1 MEFYDPFN
9 TYIDFDEFT
18 FEPEGE
24 VVVRNLSNMDYM
36 YQDQE
41 AAKELL
47 SEDPAI
53 YKFHTA
59 DIPEKEGHLRPV
71 MSIIYPGK
79 VGNEFYMTKG
89 HYHEKEDTAEVY
101 LTISGYGKLLMQ
113 SPEND
118 IEILEMKKGSVGYI
132 PPYWAHR
139 CINVGDE
146 PLVFFGV
153 YPGEAGHDYG
163 VIEEKGMKNIVV
175 EKDGEVVVEKNPK
188 YK

>member
-1 MEFYDPFN
+1 MEFFTPFN

-18 FEPEGE
+18 FKPEGE
-24 VVVRNLSNMDYM
+24 VIYRNLSDMDYM
-36 YQDQE
+36 YQDQK
-41 AAKELL
+41 AAQKLL
-47 SEDPAI
+47 TEDPVI
-53 YKFHTA
+53 YEFYTA
-59 DIPEKEGHLRPV
+59 DIPEKKGHLRPV

-79 VGNEFYMTKG
+79 VGKEYNMTKG

-101 LTISGYGKLLMQ
+101 LTISGQGKLLMQ

-118 IEILEMKKGSVGYI
+118 IEILEMEKGSAGYI

-163 VIEEKGMKNIVV
+163 IIEEKGMKKIIV
-175 EKDGEVVVEKNPK
+175 EENGEVVIEDNPN
-188 YK
+188 Y